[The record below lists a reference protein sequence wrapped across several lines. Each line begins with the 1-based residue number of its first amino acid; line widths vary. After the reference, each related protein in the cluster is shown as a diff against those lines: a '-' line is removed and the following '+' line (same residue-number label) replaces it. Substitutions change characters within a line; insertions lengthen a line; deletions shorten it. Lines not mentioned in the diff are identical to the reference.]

1 MSLLWLLLVPAL
13 GGVLAWVSGARHPN
27 WPRWIALVVLAI
39 DMVIALTLVGP
50 ALSSGQSAWI
60 VGLDRPWIPQLGISF
75 ELDLDGLSLVLILLS
90 IALGLVSVVIS
101 WTEITDRVGLFHAN
115 LLWAT
120 TGVIG
125 VFLALDLFLFFFFW
139 ELMLVPMYFL
149 IALWGHEHRF
159 YAAIKFFIFTQG
171 SGLVMLVAILVLVFV
186 HQHASGHLTFDYLV
200 LLGTKMSPTTGF
212 WLMLGFFLAFAV
224 KLPAVPFHTWL
235 PDAHTEAPTAGSV
248 LLAGVLLKT
257 GAYGLIRFVVPLF
270 PDAAHAFAPVAMA
283 LGVIGIL
290 YGALLAFGQND
301 MKRLVA
307 YSSVSH
313 MGFVLLGVFAWNTLA
328 LQGVVVQMLA
338 HGVSTG
344 ALFVLV
350 GALQERIHT
359 RDMRLMGG
367 LWATLPRLSA
377 FGMFFAIASLGLPGL
392 GNFIGE
398 FLILLGSFHASVVL
412 TVIAATGLVAGAA
425 YALLLVQRA
434 FHGRPSTSLGVVKA
448 IDLTTPHLVVMGGLV
463 LAIIA
468 LGLYPQPVFDQVAR
482 GLAVLEH
489 DGAGSAGAYLQFA
502 EGAR

>member
-1 MSLLWLLLVPAL
+1 
-13 GGVLAWVSGARHPN
+13 
-27 WPRWIALVVLAI
+27 
-39 DMVIALTLVGP
+39 
-50 ALSSGQSAWI
+50 
-60 VGLDRPWIPQLGISF
+60 
-75 ELDLDGLSLVLILLS
+75 
-90 IALGLVSVVIS
+90 
-101 WTEITDRVGLFHAN
+101 
-115 LLWAT
+115 
-120 TGVIG
+120 
-125 VFLALDLFLFFFFW
+125 
-139 ELMLVPMYFL
+139 
-149 IALWGHEHRF
+149 
-159 YAAIKFFIFTQG
+159 
-171 SGLVMLVAILVLVFV
+171 
-186 HQHASGHLTFDYLV
+186 
-200 LLGTKMSPTTGF
+200 
-212 WLMLGFFLAFAV
+212 
-224 KLPAVPFHTWL
+224 
-235 PDAHTEAPTAGSV
+235 
-248 LLAGVLLKT
+248 
-257 GAYGLIRFVVPLF
+257 
-270 PDAAHAFAPVAMA
+270 
-283 LGVIGIL
+283 
-290 YGALLAFGQND
+290 

>member
-1 MSLLWLLLVPAL
+1 
-13 GGVLAWVSGARHPN
+13 
-27 WPRWIALVVLAI
+27 
-39 DMVIALTLVGP
+39 
-50 ALSSGQSAWI
+50 
-60 VGLDRPWIPQLGISF
+60 
-75 ELDLDGLSLVLILLS
+75 
-90 IALGLVSVVIS
+90 
-101 WTEITDRVGLFHAN
+101 
-115 LLWAT
+115 
-120 TGVIG
+120 
-125 VFLALDLFLFFFFW
+125 
-139 ELMLVPMYFL
+139 
-149 IALWGHEHRF
+149 
-159 YAAIKFFIFTQG
+159 
-171 SGLVMLVAILVLVFV
+171 
-186 HQHASGHLTFDYLV
+186 
-200 LLGTKMSPTTGF
+200 
-212 WLMLGFFLAFAV
+212 MLGFFIAFAV

-257 GAYGLIRFVVPLF
+257 GAYGLLRFVVPLF
-270 PDAAHAFAPVAMA
+270 PAAAHTFAPVAMA

-338 HGVSTG
+338 HGISTG

-377 FGMFFAIASLGLPGL
+377 YGMFFAIASLGLPGL

-398 FLILLGSFHASVVL
+398 FLILLGSFHTSVVL
-412 TVIAATGLVAGAA
+412 TVIAAGGLVAGAA

-434 FHGRPSTSLGVVKA
+434 FHGSPSPTLGVAKA
-448 IDLTTPHLVVMGGLV
+448 IDLTAPHLAVMGVLV

-489 DGAGSAGAYLQFA
+489 DGTISAGASMQLA